1 MFLSNDE
8 TTWILAGLYII
19 CIAVVIVLEWN
30 AHRKGK
36 HKERKETRRE

>member
-1 MFLSNDE
+1 MSNDE

-19 CIAVVIVLEWN
+19 CIAVVAVLEWN

-36 HKERKETRRE
+36 NKERQESRRR